1 MLKGVSLRQTERHP
15 FSFYLWFSANIRPAG
30 TRYHAAAFR
39 TRQAQQRHGRQRHR
53 ADTPRRPQLRMQ
65 QPQASRAAVIPASTS
80 PLPPRAR
87 PGLPVEFVHTRPSG
101 AATTVRQPLSTTTAF
116 HFSAYW
122 QAVFSRSALICA
134 TESPV
139 SRAISPGCGVTISSP
154 AGCGS
159 VLPSASSCAAAFRP
173 SASSTALPAK
183 PGSSFCTSVRVSA
196 ARPVLWLYRQGRAQQ
211 QHRRLLALELWNALR

>member
-1 MLKGVSLRQTERHP
+1 MRQHSVLAKRSSGTVGSGTVQIHRAGR
-15 FSFYLWFSANIRPAG
+15 SFVC
-30 TRYHAAAFR
+30 
-39 TRQAQQRHGRQRHR
+39 RQA
-53 ADTPRRPQLRMQ
+53 A
-65 QPQASRAAVIPASTS
+65 ASRAAVISASTS

-87 PGLPVEFVHTRPSG
+87 PGFPVGFVHTRPSG

-183 PGSSFCTSVRVSA
+183 PGSSFCTSVRV
-196 ARPVLWLYRQGRAQQ
+196 RPRGLSSGCHRKARAQQ